1 MGHSLGLTLY
11 NLAVGRQKDPLPVWP
26 ERPRGSLIWLHAPRS
41 EAARP
46 LAELARR
53 LVDEDGHVILFSC
66 PDPQPAQR
74 GVLQINPPSDTVAA
88 VRAFLDHF
96 QPALALLADGEV
108 RPALLAEL
116 AARRLPVVMLDAR
129 TPYLAEQRS
138 GWFPGVM
145 RQSLNRIDSVI
156 AVDDTA
162 GRAFVRAGARSDRVY
177 VRGRMEDGS
186 RALRCNEAER
196 AALLRQLGTRPVWL
210 AASLPEAEEAA
221 VIAAHREVLR
231 LAHRMLLVIVP
242 EDSARSDLLSRHI
255 EETEGW
261 TVARRSADQE
271 PDAETEVYIADNP
284 SEFGLWYRLAPI
296 TFLGGSL
303 AGTGCLR
310 DPMEPAALGSAI
322 LHGPRSGQWGATLAR
337 LSDARA
343 SRMIRTP
350 AELGEGLGDLLSPD
364 RAARLASGAWAVS
377 TAGAE
382 VTDHVVQMVR
392 ELAEAR
398 T

>member
-1 MGHSLGLTLY
+1 MGRSLGLILY
-11 NLAVGRQKDPLPVWP
+11 DLAVGRQADAPPDWP
-26 ERPRGSLIWLHAPRS
+26 DRPRGNLIWLHAPRA

-46 LAELARR
+46 LGELARR
-53 LVDEDGHVILFSC
+53 LVDEDGLAILFSC
-66 PDPQPAQR
+66 PEPQPPQR
-74 GVLQINPPSDTVAA
+74 GVLQIAPPPETVAA
-88 VRAFLDHF
+88 VRDFLDHF
-96 QPALALLADGEV
+96 QPALAVLSDGEV
-108 RPALLAEL
+108 RPALLSEM
-116 AARRLPVVMLDAR
+116 AARGLPVVMVDAR
-129 TPYLAEQRS
+129 GPYLAAVRT

-145 RQSLNRIDSVI
+145 RQSLSRVDSVI
-156 AVDDTA
+156 AVDETA
-162 GRAFVRAGARSDRVY
+162 GRALVRAGARSDRVS

-186 RALRCNEAER
+186 HALRCNEAER

-210 AASLPEAEEAA
+210 AAGLPEAEEAA

-242 EDSARSDLLSRHI
+242 EDPARSDLLARQI
-255 EETEGW
+255 EEAEGW
-261 TVARRSADQE
+261 TVARRSAEQE
-271 PDAETEVYIADNP
+271 PDAESEVYLADNP

-296 TFLGGSL
+296 TYLGGSL

-322 LHGPRSGQWGATLAR
+322 LHGPRAGPWATTLTRLTEARAAR
-337 LSDARA
+337 L
-343 SRMIRTP
+343 IRTP
-350 AELGEGLGDLLSPD
+350 ADLGDGVGDLLSPD

-382 VTDHVVQMVR
+382 VTDDVVQKVR
-392 ELAEAR
+392 QLLEAR